1 MKRLLTALLLA
12 MLVLSGCA
20 KKEEAPAEPEAT
32 ILIKVNT
39 EGIGCI
45 EVAEGEETP
54 VIDKEFPAQ
63 SFGSMF
69 AKGTKVTMLAYE
81 SEDNYHFVKWTK
93 NGEDY
98 ATDEQITVT
107 VEEEAEYVAVFM
119 LSGEWDGPT
128 AEKIEDAKTMGD
140 ILGLPMFASSSSE
153 EKVVQVFEL
162 NGVQYRAVALLPE
175 DVSKALWA
183 LDFSDP
189 DYENKFN
196 ELVAPLEID
205 HIVDLSAQI
214 PAQEE
219 LDKNI
224 GKTGE
229 ELVNEGWKPDF
240 VNYEE
245 KTAGMNY
252 GYYYYTVGFEGDLV
266 RNDDAEI
273 EDLIKD
279 LKAVSITYEGIGQA
293 ADPELD

>member
-1 MKRLLTALLLA
+1 MKKLLTALLLA

-20 KKEEAPAEPEAT
+20 KKEETPAAT
-32 ILIKVNT
+32 EDTVLIRVNT

-81 SEDNYHFVKWTK
+81 TEDGWNFVKWTK

-98 ATDEQITVT
+98 ATEPQITVT
-107 VEEEAEYVAVFM
+107 VEEEAEYIAVFM
-119 LSGEWDGPT
+119 MSGGWDGPT

-140 ILGLPMFASSSSE
+140 ILGLPTFGSSSTE

-175 DVSKALWA
+175 DVSKTLWA

-214 PAQEE
+214 PSQDE

-229 ELVNEGWKPDF
+229 ELVNEGWSPDYI
-240 VNYEE
+240 NYEE

-252 GYYYYTVGFEGDLV
+252 GYYYYTVQFEGDLV
-266 RNDDAEI
+266 RNDEAEI
-273 EDLIKD
+273 EDMIKD
-279 LKAVSITYEGIGQA
+279 LKVASVTYDGIGYA
-293 ADPELD
+293 SDPELD

>member
-1 MKRLLTALLLA
+1 MKKLLTALLLA

-20 KKEEAPAEPEAT
+20 KKEETPAAT
-32 ILIKVNT
+32 EDTVLIRVNT

-54 VIDKEFPAQ
+54 VVDKEFPAQ

-81 SEDNYHFVKWTK
+81 TEDGWSFVKWTK

-98 ATDEQITVT
+98 ATEAQITVT
-107 VEEEAEYVAVFM
+107 VEEEAEYIAVFM
-119 LSGEWDGPT
+119 MSGGWDGPT

-140 ILGLPMFASSSSE
+140 ILGLPTFGSSSTE
-153 EKVVQVFEL
+153 EKVVHVFEL

-175 DVSKALWA
+175 DVSKTLWA

-189 DYENKFN
+189 DYENKYN

-214 PAQEE
+214 PTQED

-229 ELVNEGWKPDF
+229 ELVNEGWSPDF
-240 VNYEE
+240 INYEE

-252 GYYYYTVGFEGDLV
+252 GYYYYTVKFEGDLV
-266 RNDDAEI
+266 RNDEAEI
-273 EDLIKD
+273 ADMIKD
-279 LKAVSITYEGIGQA
+279 LKVASVTYDGIGYA
-293 ADPELD
+293 SDPELD